1 MQVWPQLN
9 VLMTMAARSA
19 EELNED
25 LVEDLEQEVFAPP
38 ALSFAWMKILL
49 NCCLQS
55 QMSPIKKL
63 IMHEILS

>member
-1 MQVWPQLN
+1 MA
-9 VLMTMAARSA
+9 MAARNNGDTPQTQQESS
-19 EELNED
+19 EESQD
-25 LVEDLEQEVFAPP
+25 CFAPP

>member
-1 MQVWPQLN
+1 MIL
-9 VLMTMAARSA
+9 AADSGSL
-19 EELNED
+19 EEKDEGMRGFLI
-25 LVEDLEQEVFAPP
+25 PP
-38 ALSFAWMKILL
+38 LLSFSWVKVLL